1 MIVENCVRK
10 LTKIK
15 FTSINFGQVVPYG
28 IDAMVFVIIITKN
41 CQNLKS
47 GAKKNYVKFNY
58 CCISGFFLPSEI
70 ITVHWKKFVKF
81 NFMIFSL
88 GL

>member
-28 IDAMVFVIIITKN
+28 IDAMVFI
-41 CQNLKS
+41 KS
-47 GAKKNYVKFNY
+47 GTIFKCAEAKKFREIELFHDFFVTLTYV
-58 CCISGFFLPSEI
+58 L
-70 ITVHWKKFVKF
+70 
-81 NFMIFSL
+81 L
-88 GL
+88 

>member
-28 IDAMVFVIIITKN
+28 IDAMVYVIIMTKK
-41 CQNLKS
+41 LPKFKIRS
-47 GAKKNYVKFNY
+47 EKNYVK
-58 CCISGFFLPSEI
+58 LTEI
-70 ITVHWKKFVKF
+70 GAVVL
-81 NFMIFSL
+81 NFYAH
-88 GL
+88 

>member
-28 IDAMVFVIIITKN
+28 IDAMVYVIITITKIN
-41 CQNLKS
+41 FQNLKS
-47 GAKKNYVKFNY
+47 GARKNYLKLNY
-58 CCISGFFLPSEI
+58 CCFSGFFCLLRLTLEKIREI
-70 ITVHWKKFVKF
+70 QFQDFPPCK
-81 NFMIFSL
+81 
-88 GL
+88 

>member
-28 IDAMVFVIIITKN
+28 IDAMVYWYM
-41 CQNLKS
+41 S
-47 GAKKNYVKFNY
+47 
-58 CCISGFFLPSEI
+58 
-70 ITVHWKKFVKF
+70 
-81 NFMIFSL
+81 
-88 GL
+88 